1 MFLQHGPLLDKK
13 SGAGMTLSTT
23 ASCSTLSLDS
33 GTEIK
38 HRERLVVV
46 VLLLANTG
54 FVAVNL
60 LERVALSFEDRLL
73 ARKSPRRS
81 SASRE
86 TYPGRLDCSLI

>member
-60 LERVALSFEDRLL
+60 LERVALSLKTDCWRERVHRGHSGS
-73 ARKSPRRS
+73 APESVKSR
-81 SASRE
+81 
-86 TYPGRLDCSLI
+86 

>member
-33 GTEIK
+33 GTETE
-38 HRERLVVV
+38 HRKRLVVV

-73 ARKSPRRS
+73 ARKSPPWPFWFCP
-81 SASRE
+81 RE
-86 TYPGRLDCSLI
+86 CQKSMK